1 MSLTMNRTVKTCWYV
16 FYCRLLVLADEYDEF
31 WSPVRDRTV
40 SLYKFFDY
48 GPRDIVP
55 LGVAQR
61 FSCKCVLCFDMRQ
74 SDL

>member
-55 LGVAQR
+55 LGGCAKVFLQMCLV
-61 FSCKCVLCFDMRQ
+61 F
-74 SDL
+74 